1 MHARISRLVLVAPM
15 VAALAATL
23 TAGAPGSTAG
33 TETPALRSISS
44 RLDGAL
50 STVLIEASE
59 PVAYLT
65 SQPDPLTVLVD
76 LRNVAA
82 GSMTAQPI
90 ADMLAPVG
98 SVRVEAAHAPD
109 GAPVAR
115 VRVNLER
122 EAKHRVRSA
131 RNTILVEVDRATARQ
146 GSTSAAG
153 STRVTASVPSI
164 APQRPAAAPSAA
176 AAAPAAPRQDI
187 ERAKPGA
194 TQLRSVRVGAIE
206 NGYAVTLAGN
216 GSLVAA
222 KVDETS
228 EMPHRVFLDFAGVTT
243 GSAPAVTPVNND
255 DIERVRVATNSREP
269 LITRVVIDLARKIP
283 YTVETVGEELRV
295 LFKKAIDKAAE
306 TAAAMTEPAVAQ
318 SAFVRDAV
326 AASASVGTAVAEPA
340 AEPVAVVD
348 RVEPV
353 DVVIPIEAVAPV
365 AATPDVPSM
374 STVAPVPA
382 APVAVG
388 APAAPLFQDVAPAA
402 QALLAA
408 AQTQNSD
415 GPRQFTGDPITLD
428 FQGADLRAVLRT
440 FAEISQGLNI
450 VIDPS
455 IQGTV
460 DVSLRDVPWDQA
472 LDIILRANKLGYSV
486 EGNIVRI
493 VPLNVLAAEN
503 EERRKLQ
510 EAQALAGELR
520 VLTRAVSYAKA
531 ADLVPV
537 ITRSSLSARGDVQ
550 VDARTNTLIIRDL
563 ADRLSAADELISRL
577 DRPQPQVE
585 IEARIVQLNRD
596 KTRDLG
602 IQWNFGGR
610 VDPALGTSTGL
621 AFPNR
626 GSLTAGTGAIS
637 ESSPSAIGIVLGSV
651 NGALDLSVQ
660 LRALEN
666 EGAVKILSTPR
677 VTTQNNIPAEITQGA
692 QIPIQVVSNNT
703 VTVTFKD
710 AALTLRVTPQ
720 ITASNTVIMNIFLE
734 NATPDYTE
742 TSPAQPIPAI
752 NTQRAV
758 TSVLMADGDTTVIG
772 GIFTK
777 LESLT
782 QQRTPFL
789 HRVPLLGWLFKN
801 ENRLDDNRE
810 LLIFITPRI
819 AK

>member
-1 MHARISRLVLVAPM
+1 MHPRISRLVLVTPM
-15 VAALAATL
+15 VAALAVSL
-23 TAGAPGSTAG
+23 TAGAPINRGG

-76 LRNVAA
+76 LRHVAP
-82 GSMTAQPI
+82 GSLTTKPI
-90 ADMLAPVG
+90 ADMLEPVG
-98 SVRVEAAHAPD
+98 SVKVETAYAPD
-109 GAPVAR
+109 GVPVAR

-122 EAKHRVRSA
+122 AAKHRVRSA
-131 RNTILVEVDRATARQ
+131 RNTILVEVDRHAANAIRTSGANAT
-146 GSTSAAG
+146 
-153 STRVTASVPSI
+153 VPTL
-164 APQRPAAAPSAA
+164 APVK
-176 AAAPAAPRQDI
+176 PAAPQTHVPAEKPRVQAQSGDV
-187 ERAKPGA
+187 AKTAKKA
-194 TQLRSVRVGAIE
+194 TQLRSVRIGAIE

-222 KVDETS
+222 QVDETS
-228 EMPHRVFLDFAGVTT
+228 DMPHRVFLDFAGVAA

-255 DIERVRVATNSREP
+255 GIERVRVATNSREP

-295 LFKKAIDKAAE
+295 LFKKAMEKVAE
-306 TAAAMTEPAVAQ
+306 TAAVITEPLAV
-318 SAFVRDAV
+318 
-326 AASASVGTAVAEPA
+326 GGPLEEPA
-340 AEPVAVVD
+340 ADQPTA
-348 RVEPV
+348 RT
-353 DVVIPIEAVAPV
+353 ANVAPAELAAAAPVTVNV
-365 AATPDVPSM
+365 APTPDVPSM
-374 STVAPVPA
+374 STVSPVPA
-382 APVAVG
+382 APVAAV
-388 APAAPLFQDVAPAA
+388 APAAPLFQDVPPAA

-408 AQTQNSD
+408 AQTQNSQ
-415 GPRQFTGDPITLD
+415 GPRVFTGDPITLD

-503 EERRKLQ
+503 EERRKLA

-537 ITRSSLSARGDVQ
+537 ITRSALSARGDVQ
-550 VDARTNTLIIRDL
+550 VDGRTNTLIIRDL
-563 ADRLSAADELISRL
+563 ADRLTAADELISRL

-596 KTRDLG
+596 KSRDLG

-610 VDPALGTSTGL
+610 VDPAIGTTTGL

-626 GSLTAGTGAIS
+626 GSVEAGTGAVNTA
-637 ESSPSAIGIVLGSV
+637 SPSAVGIVLGSV
-651 NGALDLSVQ
+651 NGAVDLNVQ
-660 LRALEN
+660 LRALES

-703 VTVTFKD
+703 VTVSFKD

-734 NATPDYTE
+734 NATPDYSE

-782 QQRTPFL
+782 EQRTPFL
-789 HRVPLLGWLFKN
+789 HRVPLLGWLFKT
-801 ENRLDDNRE
+801 ETRLDDNRE

>member
-1 MHARISRLVLVAPM
+1 M
-15 VAALAATL
+15 VAALAVSL
-23 TAGAPGSTAG
+23 SAGAPGIVAG

-50 STVLIEASE
+50 STVMIESTE

-76 LRNVAA
+76 LRNVVA
-82 GSMTAQPI
+82 GSMASQAI
-90 ADMLAPVG
+90 SDMLEPVG
-98 SVRVEAAHAPD
+98 SVKVEAANAPD

-122 EAKHRVRSA
+122 AAKHRVRSS
-131 RNTILVEVDRATARQ
+131 RNTILVEVDRQAKLTESGSPAVMPRAILAKPATA
-146 GSTSAAG
+146 
-153 STRVTASVPSI
+153 
-164 APQRPAAAPSAA
+164 PAAARAMVDAPAKA
-176 AAAPAAPRQDI
+176 AAAPQSADVAATAR
-187 ERAKPGA
+187 KA
-194 TQLRSVRVGAIE
+194 TQLRSVRIGKIE
-206 NGYAVTLAGN
+206 NGYSVTLAGN

-228 EMPHRVFLDFAGVTT
+228 DMPHRVFLDFAGVAA

-295 LFKKAIDKAAE
+295 LFNMAVEKATEVA
-306 TAAAMTEPAVAQ
+306 TAITEPALAAPVAD
-318 SAFVRDAV
+318 SVAPIVTAAVAPSPEPAAPAV
-326 AASASVGTAVAEPA
+326 AASV
-340 AEPVAVVD
+340 
-348 RVEPV
+348 
-353 DVVIPIEAVAPV
+353 
-365 AATPDVPSM
+365 PDVPSM
-374 STVAPVPA
+374 SAVAPVPA
-382 APVAVG
+382 
-388 APAAPLFQDVAPAA
+388 PAAPVVPVAAAPAQQDVPPAA
-402 QALLAA
+402 RALMVAA
-408 AQTQNSD
+408 DSQNSN
-415 GPRQFTGDPITLD
+415 GPRQFTGDPITMD

-440 FAEISQGLNI
+440 FSEISQGLNI
-450 VIDPS
+450 IIDPS

-493 VPLNVLAAEN
+493 VPLNVLAQEN

-531 ADLVPV
+531 QDLVAV
-537 ITRSSLSARGDVQ
+537 ITRSTLSARGDVQ

-563 ADRLSAADELISRL
+563 ADRLTAADELVSRL

-585 IEARIVQLNRD
+585 IEARIVQLDRN
-596 KTRDLG
+596 KARDLG
-602 IQWNFGGR
+602 IDWQFGGR
-610 VDPALGTSTGL
+610 VDPAVGTSTGL

-626 GSLTAGTGAIS
+626 GTLTAGTGGVDNA
-637 ESSPSAIGIVLGSV
+637 SPSNIGIVLGSV
-651 NGALDLSVQ
+651 NGALDLQVR
-660 LRALEN
+660 LRALES
-666 EGAVKILSTPR
+666 EGTVKVLSTPR
-677 VTTQNNIPAEITQGA
+677 VTTQNNVPAEITQGA
-692 QIPIQVVSNNT
+692 QIPIQIVSNNT

-720 ITASNTVIMNIFLE
+720 ITAANTVIMSIFLE

-742 TSPAQPIPAI
+742 TTPSQPIPSI

-777 LESLT
+777 LESVT
-782 QQRTPFL
+782 ETRTPLL
-789 HRVPLLGWLFKN
+789 HRVPLLGWLFRTETRN
-801 ENRLDDNRE
+801 EDNSE
-810 LLIFITPRI
+810 LLIFITPKI

>member
-1 MHARISRLVLVAPM
+1 MHPGIPRLVLVAPM
-15 VAALAATL
+15 MAALAVTL
-23 TAGAPGSTAG
+23 TAGAPAHTA
-33 TETPALRSISS
+33 TEIPALRSISS
-44 RLDGAL
+44 RLDGAV

-76 LRNVAA
+76 LRNVALGA
-82 GSMTAQPI
+82 MASESISNLLEPI
-90 ADMLAPVG
+90 G
-98 SVRVEAAHAPD
+98 SVHVESAHAPD

-115 VRVNLER
+115 VRVGLDR
-122 EAKHRVRSA
+122 VTSHRIRSS
-131 RNTILVEVDRATARQ
+131 RNTILVEVDRGGARNTNRGSAGAPMIAPKAPSMTPGRQ
-146 GSTSAAG
+146 GPAVA
-153 STRVTASVPSI
+153 RAEE
-164 APQRPAAAPSAA
+164 AAATQSSP
-176 AAAPAAPRQDI
+176 
-187 ERAKPGA
+187 ETAKMTPA
-194 TQLRSVRVGAIE
+194 TQLRSVRIGKIE
-206 NGYAVTLAGN
+206 SGYAVTLSGN
-216 GSLVAA
+216 GPLLAA
-222 KVDETS
+222 NVNATN
-228 EMPHRVFLDFAGVTT
+228 EMPHRVFLDFAGVAA
-243 GSAPAVTPVNND
+243 GSAPAVTQVNND
-255 DIERVRVATNSREP
+255 DIERVRVAVNSRQP
-269 LITRVVIDLARKIP
+269 LVTRVVIDLARKIP
-283 YTVETVGEELRV
+283 YTVETVGEELRI
-295 LFKKAIDKAAE
+295 LFKKAVDTAVE
-306 TAAAMTEPAVAQ
+306 TAAAIAEPVLAAPVAEL
-318 SAFVRDAV
+318 APTPADA
-326 AASASVGTAVAEPA
+326 ATVAEPQST
-340 AEPVAVVD
+340 
-348 RVEPV
+348 
-353 DVVIPIEAVAPV
+353 VAPSAV
-365 AATPDVPSM
+365 TVPPMPPTADVPSM
-374 STVAPVPA
+374 TAAAVPPVSTTVVAPT
-382 APVAVG
+382 APVAG
-388 APAAPLFQDVAPAA
+388 AMQNVPPSARALLTAA
-402 QALLAA
+402 Q
-408 AQTQNSD
+408 QQNSD
-415 GPRQFTGDPITLD
+415 QPRQFTGDPITLD

-493 VPLNVLAAEN
+493 VPLNVLATEN

-510 EAQALAGELR
+510 EAESLAGELR

-537 ITRSSLSARGDVQ
+537 ITRSALSARGDVQ
-550 VDARTNTLIIRDL
+550 VDGRTNTLIIRDL
-563 ADRLSAADELISRL
+563 ADRLVAAGDLITTL

-602 IQWNFGGR
+602 ISWGINGR
-610 VDPALGTSTGL
+610 VDPALGTTTGL

-626 GSLTAGTGAIS
+626 GQVGAATGAVDPA
-637 ESSPSAIGIVLGSV
+637 SPSAVGIVLGSV
-651 NGALDLSVQ
+651 NGALDLNVN
-660 LRALEN
+660 LRALER
-666 EGAVKILSTPR
+666 EGSVKILSTPR
-677 VTTQNNIPAEITQGA
+677 VTTQNNIPAEIMQGA

-703 VTVTFKD
+703 VTVNFKD

-742 TSPAQPIPAI
+742 TSAAQPIPAI

-782 QQRTPFL
+782 NLKTPLL
-789 HRVPLLGWLFKN
+789 HRIPLLGWLFKT

>member
-1 MHARISRLVLVAPM
+1 MHPGIPRLVLVAPM
-15 VAALAATL
+15 MAALAVTV
-23 TAGAPGSTAG
+23 TAGAPAFSAG

-76 LRNVAA
+76 LRNATVGSLVSDTVANLLE
-82 GSMTAQPI
+82 PI
-90 ADMLAPVG
+90 G
-98 SVRVEAAHAPD
+98 SVRVESANAPD

-115 VRVNLER
+115 VRVGLER
-122 EAKHRVRSA
+122 TAKYRVRSA
-131 RNTILVEVDRATARQ
+131 RNTILVEVDRAGATGATGATRALLRAPESIRRSSPETARAKADQ
-146 GSTSAAG
+146 SVQASPEAAK
-153 STRVTASVPSI
+153 T
-164 APQRPAAAPSAA
+164 
-176 AAAPAAPRQDI
+176 
-187 ERAKPGA
+187 KPA
-194 TQLRSVRVGAIE
+194 TQLRSVRIGKID
-206 NGYAVTLAGN
+206 NGYSVTLAGN
-216 GSLVAA
+216 GALLAA
-222 KVDETS
+222 KVDATS
-228 EMPHRVFLDFAGVTT
+228 ELPHRVFLDFAGVAA
-243 GSAPAVTPVNND
+243 GSAPAVTAVNND
-255 DIERVRVATNSREP
+255 DIARVRVAVNSREP

-295 LFKKAIDKAAE
+295 LFKKAVDKAVE
-306 TAAAMTEPAVAQ
+306 TAAAITEPVIAPP
-318 SAFVRDAV
+318 
-326 AASASVGTAVAEPA
+326 VAETA
-340 AEPVAVVD
+340 TAEPVAVAAD
-348 RVEPV
+348 LAPAAEPQSN
-353 DVVIPIEAVAPV
+353 VVASAVTVPPMP
-365 AATPDVPSM
+365 AAADVPSM
-374 STVAPVPA
+374 TSAAVSVPA
-382 APVAVG
+382 APVAPVAPV
-388 APAAPLFQDVAPAA
+388 APAFQDVPPAA
-402 QALLAA
+402 RALLTA
-408 AQTQNSD
+408 AQQQNSD
-415 GPRQFTGDPITLD
+415 QPRVFTGDPITLD

-450 VIDPS
+450 IIDPS

-493 VPLNVLAAEN
+493 VPLSVLAAEN

-510 EAQALAGELR
+510 EAQSLAGELR
-520 VLTRAVSYAKA
+520 VMTRSVSYAKA
-531 ADLVPV
+531 SDLVPV
-537 ITRSSLSARGDVQ
+537 ITRSALSARGDVQ

-563 ADRLSAADELISRL
+563 ADRLVAAGDLITTL

-602 IQWNFGGR
+602 INWGFNGR

-626 GSLTAGTGAIS
+626 AAVAAGTGAGAGPENRGTS
-637 ESSPSAIGIVLGSV
+637 SAIGIVLGSV
-651 NGALDLSVQ
+651 NGALDLNVT
-660 LRALEN
+660 LNALEQQ
-666 EGAVKILSTPR
+666 GSVKVLSTPR

-692 QIPIQVVSNNT
+692 QIPIQVVANNT
-703 VTVTFKD
+703 VTVNFRD

-734 NATPDYTE
+734 NATPNYTE
-742 TSPAQPIPAI
+742 TSAAQPIPSI
-752 NTQRAV
+752 DTQRAV

-782 QQRTPFL
+782 NLQTPGL
-789 HRVPLLGWLFKN
+789 HRIPLLGWLFKN
-801 ENRLDDNRE
+801 ETRIENNQE

>member
-1 MHARISRLVLVAPM
+1 M
-15 VAALAATL
+15 VAALAVSL
-23 TAGAPGSTAG
+23 TAGAPATNAG
-33 TETPALRSISS
+33 AETPALRSISS

-82 GSMTAQPI
+82 GSMTSESI
-90 ADMLAPVG
+90 SDVLEPVG
-98 SVRVEAAHAPD
+98 SVKVEAAHAPD

-122 EAKHRVRSA
+122 AARHRVRSA

-146 GSTSAAG
+146 GSTSSMG
-153 STRVTASVPSI
+153 STTSVPTL
-164 APQRPAAAPSAA
+164 ALQRPAAAAA
-176 AAAPAAPRQDI
+176 QTSAPAAVARRSSPEI
-187 ERAKPGA
+187 ERAKAGGA
-194 TQLRSVRVGAIE
+194 TRLQSVRVGAIE
-206 NGYAVTLAGN
+206 NGYSVTLAGN
-216 GSLVAA
+216 GPLVAA

-228 EMPHRVFLDFAGVTT
+228 DMPHRVFLDFAGVAT
-243 GSAPAVTPVNND
+243 GSAPAVTPVNNP

-283 YTVETVGEELRV
+283 YTVETVGAELRV
-295 LFKKAIDKAAE
+295 LFKKAVEKAAE
-306 TAAAMTEPAVAQ
+306 TAAAITEPVMPAPVP
-318 SAFVRDAV
+318 
-326 AASASVGTAVAEPA
+326 EPA
-340 AEPVAVVD
+340 AEPVRPVEPVE

-353 DVVIPIEAVAPV
+353 EPV
-365 AATPDVPSM
+365 AASVPPTPDVPNM
-374 STVAPVPA
+374 SSVAPVPA
-382 APVAVG
+382 APVAPGARV
-388 APAAPLFQDVAPAA
+388 APANQDVPPAA
-402 QALLAA
+402 QALLEAA
-408 AQTQNSD
+408 RTQNSQ
-415 GPRQFTGDPITLD
+415 GPRVFTGDPITLD

-503 EERRKLQ
+503 EERRKLA

-537 ITRSSLSARGDVQ
+537 ITRSALSARGDVQ

-563 ADRLSAADELISRL
+563 ADRLISADELVSRL

-585 IEARIVQLNRD
+585 IEARIVQLDRN
-596 KTRDLG
+596 KARDLG
-602 IQWNFGGR
+602 IDWQFGGR
-610 VDPALGTSTGL
+610 VDPALGTSTNL

-626 GSLTAGTGAIS
+626 GSLTAGTGAVDPA
-637 ESSPSAIGIVLGSV
+637 SPSNIGIVLGSV
-651 NGALDLSVQ
+651 NGAIDLAVR
-660 LRALEN
+660 LRALES
-666 EGAVKILSTPR
+666 EGSVKVLSTPR

-703 VTVTFKD
+703 VTVSFKD

-720 ITASNTVIMNIFLE
+720 ITAASTVIMNIFLE
-734 NATPDYTE
+734 NATPDYSE

-752 NTQRAV
+752 NTQRAI

-777 LESLT
+777 LESQSQT
-782 QQRTPFL
+782 RTPFL
-789 HRVPLLGWLFKN
+789 HRVPLLGWLFRTDTRN
-801 ENRLDDNRE
+801 EDDSE

-819 AK
+819 GK